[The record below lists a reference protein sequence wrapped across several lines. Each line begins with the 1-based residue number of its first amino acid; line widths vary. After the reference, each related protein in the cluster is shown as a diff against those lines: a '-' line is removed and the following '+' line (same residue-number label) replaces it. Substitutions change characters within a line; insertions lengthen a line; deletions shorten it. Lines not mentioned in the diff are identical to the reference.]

1 MPNLCCR
8 SHSSGQFRP
17 PRISQTKFLPG
28 RSHLMSSAEPQWTLE
43 QLQGHLQAAVD
54 LEFWTIPY
62 YMAAAY
68 SIKDQGET
76 AFQLILSVVNQEM
89 LHVQLAANIANAYGL
104 KPIFK
109 CPVYKGAHIPHLDFS
124 LDDPD
129 PRTLFPAARAEI
141 GQLDIARLHAFCLV
155 DYPFWDTGR
164 PVDANPDVFA
174 YGSIGEFYQ
183 AVSVGAAQLQ

>member
-89 LHVQLAANIANAYGL
+89 LHVQLAGNIAKTYGPSPRV
-104 KPIFK
+104 KNPG
-109 CPVYKGAHIPHLDFS
+109 YKGGQSSALDCS
-124 LDDPD
+124 LHDPD
-129 PRTLFPAARAEI
+129 PQTSFPAARSEI
-141 GQLDIARLHAFCLV
+141 GQLDTPHV
-155 DYPFWDTGR
+155 
-164 PVDANPDVFA
+164 
-174 YGSIGEFYQ
+174 
-183 AVSVGAAQLQ
+183 